1 MPIQRDLL
9 IEYLHKLQDQYKHIS
24 AGHVLALAE
33 LMKLAPAEIYE
44 VATFYHHFDVVTDG
58 QPIPPVLTV
67 RVCESVTCELFGSEL
82 LVSSLQES
90 LGDDVRAVSYTHLTL
105 PTTPYV

>member
-1 MPIQRDLL
+1 MPIRRDLL

-24 AGHVLALAE
+24 AGHIVTLAD

-44 VATFYHHFDVVTDG
+44 VATFYHHFDVVADG

-67 RVCESVTCELFGSEL
+67 RVCDSVTCELFGSEV
-82 LVSSLQES
+82 LVSSLQAS
-90 LGDDVRAVSYTHLTL
+90 LGDDIRVQRV
-105 PTTPYV
+105 PCVGRCD